1 MYRLLTELDF
11 VSGEEFSSQPSLL
24 IAYHIC
30 VKHEGELATED
41 EMRRIR
47 ILGFLLLYA
56 PKNSARV
63 YLANSIISCRDDPAI
78 LVKLGQLF
86 EQNVILPC
94 EFCLGGSRSP
104 HIHLC
109 FVLCSQEI

>member
-104 HIHLC
+104 HIHL
-109 FVLCSQEI
+109 